1 MDIRKIITQLKK
13 KYCTDDI
20 FELAQSMGIIVIFE
34 ELGTINGYYNKK
46 FRTKMIHI
54 NCNLDKHMQ
63 AFTCAHELGHS
74 ILHPDVNT
82 PFLRA
87 NTMLSIN
94 KYEIEANAFAIEFL
108 IPDEVLVEYTDYGYT
123 LEQIARITGY
133 HEKLIELRLKG

>member
-1 MDIRKIITQLKK
+1 
-13 KYCTDDI
+13 
-20 FELAQSMGIIVIFE
+20 MGIIVILE

-54 NCNLDKHMQ
+54 NCNLSRHMQ
-63 AFTCAHELGHS
+63 EFTCAHELGHC

-94 KYEIEANAFAIEFL
+94 KYEIEANTFAIQFL
-108 IPDEVLVEYTDYGYT
+108 IPDDMIAEYSGYGYT
-123 LEQIARITGY
+123 IEQISRITGY
-133 HEKLIELRLKG
+133 HQELIQLRLK

>member
-1 MDIRKIITQLKK
+1 MDVRKIIKTLKK
-13 KYCTDDI
+13 KYHTDDI
-20 FELAQSMGIIVIFE
+20 FELAYSMGIIVIFE

-54 NCNLDKHMQ
+54 NCNLDRRMQ

-94 KYEIEANAFAIEFL
+94 KYEIEANTFAIEFL
-108 IPDEVLVEYTDYGYT
+108 ISDELLAEYKSYRYT
-123 LEQIARITGY
+123 LGQIARITGY
-133 HEKLIELRLKG
+133 HEKLIELRLK